1 MKEIFVERQDSIIRI
16 AIKDNEKL
24 KECYFEEGNNE
35 PYPGEIY
42 IGVVKNI
49 VPAIKCAFI
58 DIGYEKNCYMYMDSK
73 LFNAKLKKGEE
84 LLVQVLKEDSENKGP
99 KVTSAIEIK
108 GRYSV
113 LVTLNNDLNISQKI
127 KNKEC
132 IDNFIRDIEKPHD
145 VGIMIRTNAENV
157 DVEIVNKEIKKHSEI
172 LNDMKMKCNRA
183 SKPGIVFDNGGILD
197 RILKDKVDSFTSKIY
212 VNNVKDYEYIKQF
225 ISESLDV
232 NDLEIEFMKDEI
244 SIFDSFGIEKEIL
257 SLRNN
262 KVSLKCGGYIVI
274 DKTEALYAID
284 VNSGKN
290 TKSNSIKKTA
300 FNTNMFAAEEIGHQ
314 IRLRNLSGIIIVD
327 FINMDDYDDKNK
339 VVQKLRDAFEDD
351 KNKVTVYPFTELN
364 IVQIV
369 RRKVGKSLSE
379 YIEED
384 CHYCLGHGKRLKFNY
399 IKYLISNEVIKILYK
414 ENIKDIHIEID
425 EIYKNDVKGDIINF
439 VNDIGAMH
447 KTIYVTYLHKQL
459 LFNVEPLIFANQVQN
474 LMEYKIYG

>member
-1 MKEIFVERQDSIIRI
+1 MKEIFVERQDSIVRI
-16 AIKDNEKL
+16 AIKDDEKL

-42 IGVVKNI
+42 IGIVKNI

-73 LFNAKLKKGEE
+73 LGNAKLKKGEE

-99 KVTSAIEIK
+99 KVTSAIELK

-113 LVTLNNDLNISQKI
+113 LVTLNNDLSISQKI
-127 KNKEC
+127 KDKEC
-132 IDNFIRDIEKPHD
+132 IDNFIKNIIKPDD
-145 VGIMIRTNAENV
+145 VGIMIRTNSENV
-157 DVEIVNKEIKKHSEI
+157 DIEIVNKEIEKHFEI
-172 LNDMKMKCNRA
+172 LKDIRKKCSRA
-183 SKPGIVFDNGGILD
+183 SKPGIAFDNGGILD
-197 RILKDKVDSFTSKIY
+197 RILKDKLDSSTSKIH
-212 VNNVKDYEYIKQF
+212 VDNVKDYEYIKNF
-225 ISESLDV
+225 VSESSDV
-232 NDLEIEFMKDEI
+232 NVEIEFMKDEI
-244 SIFDSFGIEKEIL
+244 SLFDFFGIEKEIL

-262 KVSLKCGGYIVI
+262 KVSLRCGGYIVI

-300 FNTNMFAAEEIGHQ
+300 FNINMLAAEEIGHQ

-327 FINMDDYDDKNK
+327 FINMDDYDGRNK

-384 CHYCLGHGKRLKFNY
+384 CHYCFGHGKRLKFEY
-399 IKYLISNEVIKILYK
+399 IKYLISNEIIKILYK
-414 ENIKDIHIEID
+414 ENINDIHIEID
-425 EIYKNDVKGDIINF
+425 DIYKNDIEGDIISF
-439 VNDIGAMH
+439 VNDIGAIH
-447 KTIYVTYLHKQL
+447 KSIYVTYLHKQL

-474 LMEYKIYG
+474 LMEYKVYG